1 MVYRCRMSGRYC
13 PSQPPEGGG
22 GAVVLLGIFSGGVL
36 PVSPKTDLFKPD
48 L

>member
-13 PSQPPEGGG
+13 PSQPPGGG
-22 GAVVLLGIFSGGVL
+22 GVVLLGIFSGGVL
-36 PVSPKTDLFKPD
+36 PVFPKPDLFKPD